1 MKIKNIIVWGFC
13 ESSGLEIVNKL
24 RSSIK
29 ISEWISDQE
38 GSSDIY
44 SLLLGRV
51 PLVERN
57 VKAVQIFSD
66 FYQKNFPLYCV
77 LIARRGLNY
86 ANLHELISEFTLDYY
101 YFYQLVTEKKPQLII
116 FSNLPHEGPDYIL
129 YEVAKTLGVKTLMC
143 YQSLFPNKFF
153 MTTLIADFG
162 YFETIPAIF
171 KNKKMVLDKGHK
183 QKNVAF
189 QEVEKLQAIERKSWF
204 EQLIYKCLWAFKK
217 QTILMKTVFV
227 LLAKI
232 ILVKPRNLNI
242 NRIARLFDVRTRQ
255 ACYEKNIDL
264 RKIDRVVL
272 KELLSTSKN
281 LVYFPLHYQ
290 PELTTALL
298 GGIFQDQMY
307 AIEILRSLLSDEWII
322 LVKENPKQDFFQRDE
337 LFFKRL
343 SNIKG
348 VHLIDK
354 LFPTIDII
362 ENVTFTATITGT
374 AGWETIKGGGKCLV
388 FGQAWYAPLENC
400 LTYHSALTYAELL
413 DFLGKAISYEEFQQ
427 SFDNLLCKVGVGVVD
442 PYYFELTESYTEKQ
456 NAINV
461 ANSIMAV
468 IENPFTVWHAEKN

>member
-1 MKIKNIIVWGFC
+1 M
-13 ESSGLEIVNKL
+13 
-24 RSSIK
+24 
-29 ISEWISDQE
+29 
-38 GSSDIY
+38 
-44 SLLLGRV
+44 
-51 PLVERN
+51 
-57 VKAVQIFSD
+57 
-66 FYQKNFPLYCV
+66 
-77 LIARRGLNY
+77 
-86 ANLHELISEFTLDYY
+86 
-101 YFYQLVTEKKPQLII
+101 
-116 FSNLPHEGPDYIL
+116 
-129 YEVAKTLGVKTLMC
+129 
-143 YQSLFPNKFF
+143 
-153 MTTLIADFG
+153 
-162 YFETIPAIF
+162 
-171 KNKKMVLDKGHK
+171 
-183 QKNVAF
+183 
-189 QEVEKLQAIERKSWF
+189 
-204 EQLIYKCLWAFKK
+204 
-217 QTILMKTVFV
+217 
-227 LLAKI
+227 AKI

-374 AGWETIKGGGKCLV
+374 AGWETIKGGDKCLV
-388 FGQAWYAPLENC
+388 FGQAWYASLENC
-400 LTYHSALTYAELL
+400 LTYHSALTYSELAN
-413 DFLGKAISYEEFQQ
+413 FLGETKSHEKFRQ
-427 SFDNLLCKVGVGVVD
+427 SFDNFLHKVGTGIVD
-442 PYYFELTESYTEKQ
+442 PDYSELVGAYTDKQ

-461 ANSIMAV
+461 ARSLMAV
-468 IENPFTVWHAEKN
+468 IENPGTIWHIESK